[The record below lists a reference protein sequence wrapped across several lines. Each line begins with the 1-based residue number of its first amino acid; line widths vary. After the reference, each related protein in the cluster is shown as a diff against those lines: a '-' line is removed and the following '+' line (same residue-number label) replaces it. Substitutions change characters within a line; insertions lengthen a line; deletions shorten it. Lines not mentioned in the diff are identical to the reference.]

1 MGYSEKI
8 QQDQLQFHIFQLN
21 KGPDR
26 GFMVIL
32 IFILIQIDTLTYQI
46 NEMFRL
52 FFGKQNGY
60 KFRLFDIFFK
70 NG

>member
-1 MGYSEKI
+1 
-8 QQDQLQFHIFQLN
+8 
-21 KGPDR
+21 
-26 GFMVIL
+26 MVIL